1 MKNKEINYYKD
12 VRKLLDSRD
21 ITTEDIQ
28 ITQMTKSS
36 SIGEN
41 KVAQVERKKS
51 KQIKSDIVSS
61 TIILGVVVGMLGVL
75 TGSKAIHDAN
85 VQAEINDI
93 KTVIQQQNPN
103 ISDEQLNIAAKDT
116 YDVLNSYINTE
127 DETAEVQIYY
137 AYLHGKTNADMVLE
151 GAYEISNNEDNYSFV
166 PEDGY
171 QVEIK
176 ATNMDDYISIS
187 FPGLEQNDKYEAYE
201 NRMKEIIRM
210 KNSEAFEN
218 AKSSKSM

>member
-12 VRKLLDSRD
+12 IRKLLDSRK

-51 KQIKSDIVSS
+51 KQIKSDIVSG
-61 TIILGVVVGMLGVL
+61 TIFLGITVGILGVLI
-75 TGSKAIHDAN
+75 GSRAIHDAN
-85 VQAEINDI
+85 VQDQVNNI

-103 ISDEQLNIAAKDT
+103 ISDEQLNIAAKDA
-116 YDVLNSYINTE
+116 YYVLNSYIFSG
-127 DETAEVQIYY
+127 DKTAEKQIYN

-218 AKSSKSM
+218 DKSSKSM